1 MVGVGSGVNL
11 LISYGFGFEIPH
23 AENVPVE
30 MRILQRH
37 NKLDWAATKRS
48 SAADLKSLH
57 R

>member
-1 MVGVGSGVNL
+1 VGSGVNL

-23 AENVPVE
+23 AENIPVE